1 MLKWQQELSL
11 KVRSGSGRITAS
23 RFRAACKTSVEK
35 HSRSL
40 IRAICYPESTKFTSV
55 ATAWG
60 CQHERVA
67 QERYN
72 LEMKTVHDNF

>member
-1 MLKWQQELSL
+1 MLKSQQELSL

-23 RFRAACKTSVEK
+23 RFRAACKTSIEK
-35 HSRSL
+35 QSL